1 MSRIEREN
9 RTENFNHLVLM
20 ISHYFAGYITVENAQ
35 RITGY
40 SNLGAKKALKNLAKN
55 KYFIEDKV
63 LVKGTFYLIYRITK
77 YGRES
82 IGEYS
87 EYENENPFY
96 ETFISSR
103 FREGTFR
110 HEMLV
115 QRLAHQLSK
124 SLDTD
129 FFKARVLGGS
139 KNKKGQIVGG
149 RRADAQFFYD
159 DREAFL
165 EVELTMKSRQRY
177 KDIFR
182 IYNENNAVVF
192 WAIYEKKINVFEKIQ
207 DELLTTEEKSSH
219 EIIVIG
225 EDE

>member
-1 MSRIEREN
+1 
-9 RTENFNHLVLM
+9 M
-20 ISHYFAGYITVENAQ
+20 ISHYFAGYITVENAA

-63 LVKGTFYLIYRITK
+63 LVKGTYYLIYRITK

-115 QRLAHQLSK
+115 QRLSHQLSK
-124 SLDTD
+124 TLDTD

-149 RRADAQFFYD
+149 RRADAQFFYE

-165 EVELTMKSRQRY
+165 EVELTMKSRLRY
-177 KDIFR
+177 SKIFQ
-182 IYNENNAVVF
+182 IYNHFDVTVF
-192 WAIYEKKINVFEKIQ
+192 WAVPTKKAETFKRIVNDLLEKNDRSKFHIIKIGDN
-207 DELLTTEEKSSH
+207 D
-219 EIIVIG
+219 
-225 EDE
+225 